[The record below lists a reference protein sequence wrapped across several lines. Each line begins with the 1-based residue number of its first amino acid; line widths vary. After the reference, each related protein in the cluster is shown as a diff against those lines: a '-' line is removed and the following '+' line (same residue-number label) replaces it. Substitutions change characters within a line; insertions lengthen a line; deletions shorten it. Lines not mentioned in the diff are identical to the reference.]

1 MEVAGSGRCR
11 WKLRE
16 SFRGRKW
23 QVVGVKLLEAGAF
36 CHPDEVIALV
46 GPSGSGKS
54 HAALLLA
61 HELRSDVI
69 IDDGLLIEE
78 SRILAGRSAKRE
90 QTMVAAVRR
99 AIFAE
104 PEHAAQV
111 REGLAVRRPRRV
123 LLIGTSRGM
132 VNRIAERL
140 ELPRPHRYI
149 GISEVSSADEIQR
162 ALKERREQNKHVIPA
177 PTFEVKKTFSGYLV
191 HPLQLL
197 LRPRGTHAADN
208 YVVEKS
214 VVRPTYSSLGRFF
227 IADSVVMSIAIKACL
242 EVEGVARVLKVTLD
256 DLPEGVEVNVELS
269 LLYGCRPMT
278 VLIEVQHRVKQIL
291 EQMTAINVV
300 KANVAGRKMQI
311 DPGHR
316 PH

>member
-1 MEVAGSGRCR
+1 
-11 WKLRE
+11 
-16 SFRGRKW
+16 
-23 QVVGVKLLEAGAF
+23 LEAGVF
-36 CHPDEVIALV
+36 HRPDEVIALV

-54 HAALLLA
+54 HAALQLA

-90 QTMVAAVRR
+90 QSMVAAVRR

-123 LLIGTSRGM
+123 LIIGTSRGM

-140 ELPRPHRYI
+140 NLPRPHRYI
-149 GISEVSSADEIQR
+149 GIAEVSSADEIQR
-162 ALKERREQNKHVIPA
+162 ALKERRDQNKHVIPA

-191 HPLQLL
+191 HPVRLL
-197 LRPRGTHAADN
+197 LRSRGTHAPDH
-208 YVVEKS
+208 YLVEKS
-214 VVRPTYSSLGRFF
+214 VVRPTYSSLGKFF
-227 IADSVVMSIAIKACL
+227 IADSVLMSIAVKACL
-242 EVEGVARVLKVTLD
+242 EVEGVARVLRVALN
-256 DLPEGVEVNVELS
+256 DLPEGVEVNVDIA

-291 EQMTAINVV
+291 EHMTAINVV
-300 KANVAGRKMQI
+300 RANVAGKKMQL
-311 DPGHR
+311 DPAHR

>member
-1 MEVAGSGRCR
+1 
-11 WKLRE
+11 
-16 SFRGRKW
+16 
-23 QVVGVKLLEAGAF
+23 VGVVKLLEAGVF
-36 CHPDEVIALV
+36 HHPDEVIALV
-46 GPSGSGKS
+46 GPSGTGKS

-61 HELRSDVI
+61 QELHSDVI

-99 AIFAE
+99 AIFTE

-111 REGLAVRRPRRV
+111 REGLAIRQPRRV
-123 LLIGTSRGM
+123 LIIGTSRGM

-149 GISEVSSADEIQR
+149 GISEVSSAEEIQR
-162 ALKERREQNKHVIPA
+162 ALRERREQNKHVIPA

-197 LRPRGTHAADN
+197 LRPRGTHAPD

-227 IADSVVMSIAIKACL
+227 IADSVLMSIAIKACL

-256 DLPEGVEVNVELS
+256 DLPEGVEVNVDIS

-291 EQMTAINVV
+291 EHMTAVNVV
-300 KANVAGRKMQI
+300 RANVAGKKMELEA
-311 DPGHR
+311 GHR

>member
-1 MEVAGSGRCR
+1 VR
-11 WKLRE
+11 
-16 SFRGRKW
+16 
-23 QVVGVKLLEAGAF
+23 GVKLLEAGVF
-36 CHPDEVIALV
+36 HRPDEVIALV

-54 HAALLLA
+54 HAALQLA

-90 QTMVAAVRR
+90 QSMVAAVRR

-123 LLIGTSRGM
+123 LIIGTSRGM

-140 ELPRPHRYI
+140 NLPRPHRYI
-149 GISEVSSADEIQR
+149 GIAEVSSADEIQR
-162 ALKERREQNKHVIPA
+162 ALKERRDQNKHVIPA

-191 HPLQLL
+191 HPVRLL
-197 LRPRGTHAADN
+197 LRSRGTHAPDH
-208 YVVEKS
+208 YLVEKS
-214 VVRPTYSSLGRFF
+214 VVRPTYSSLGKFF
-227 IADSVVMSIAIKACL
+227 IADSVLMSIAVKACL
-242 EVEGVARVLKVTLD
+242 EVEGVARVLRVALN
-256 DLPEGVEVNVELS
+256 DLPEGVEVNVDIA

-291 EQMTAINVV
+291 EHMTAINVV
-300 KANVAGRKMQI
+300 RANVAGKKMQL
-311 DPGHR
+311 DPAHR

>member
-1 MEVAGSGRCR
+1 M
-11 WKLRE
+11 
-16 SFRGRKW
+16 
-23 QVVGVKLLEAGAF
+23 EAGVF
-36 CHPDEVIALV
+36 HRPDEVIALV

-54 HAALLLA
+54 HAALQLA

-90 QTMVAAVRR
+90 QSMVAAVRR

-123 LLIGTSRGM
+123 LIIGTSRGM

-140 ELPRPHRYI
+140 NLPRPHRYI
-149 GISEVSSADEIQR
+149 GIAEVSSADEIQR
-162 ALKERREQNKHVIPA
+162 ALKERRDQNKHVIPA

-191 HPLQLL
+191 HPVRLL
-197 LRPRGTHAADN
+197 LRSRGTHAPDH
-208 YVVEKS
+208 YLVEKS
-214 VVRPTYSSLGRFF
+214 VVRPTYSSLGKFF
-227 IADSVVMSIAIKACL
+227 IADSVLMSIAVKACL
-242 EVEGVARVLKVTLD
+242 EVEGVARVLRVALN
-256 DLPEGVEVNVELS
+256 DLPEGVEVNVDIA

-291 EQMTAINVV
+291 EHMTAINVV
-300 KANVAGRKMQI
+300 RANVAGKKMQL
-311 DPGHR
+311 DPAHR